1 VRRELQK
8 MYRSRGLEANGEVE
22 IIRVMLKE
30 RLGKKEVMVLAT
42 GWVGGISIIGFF
54 TSVLYNGG

>member
-1 VRRELQK
+1 
-8 MYRSRGLEANGEVE
+8 MYRSRGLEANGEAE

-30 RLGKKEVMVLAT
+30 RLGEKEVMVLAT
-42 GWVGGISIIGFF
+42 GVGGSISIIGFF

>member
-1 VRRELQK
+1 
-8 MYRSRGLEANGEVE
+8 MYRSRGLEANREVE

-42 GWVGGISIIGFF
+42 GWGGEA
-54 TSVLYNGG
+54 SVL

>member
-1 VRRELQK
+1 

-30 RLGKKEVMVLAT
+30 GLGEKEVMVPAT
-42 GWVGGISIIGFF
+42 GRGGGA
-54 TSVLYNGG
+54 SVL